1 MTSTPEAA
9 NQNTL
14 DSFDAARRESALR
27 ARAQATQPRRPG
39 PRLGNLHAHSFFSF
53 NCHGWSPSHFAAC
66 AADHGMAVAGL
77 VDFDVLDGLAEFH
90 HAGQLLNLRTVVN
103 LETRVF
109 VPEFADRVINSPGE
123 PGIAYH
129 MAIGFAAPPSDP
141 WAANF
146 LRGLRSNAERRNR
159 DLVERVNTFMD
170 PVRLDYDADVLP
182 LTPSGNATERHI
194 CLAYARKAAAVC
206 GADGLAAFWTAKLGP
221 EAAGLDFPEGPKLIN
236 ALRARTMK
244 KGGVGY
250 VQPGRDSFPLMADF
264 NRFALQAGAIPTIT
278 WLDGTSPGEQA
289 MEELADVAQR
299 SGAAALNIIPDRNFT
314 PGKPDQKLKNLQEVL
329 ALAARRHLPVIAG
342 TELNALGQRFVDN
355 WEAPELQPHATQFE
369 RGAFLLYGHTALQR
383 AAALGYLSPWAGGHF
398 HRVEDKNAFYEKLG
412 RAIAADTE
420 VRLQGVTATLSPNQ
434 ILARIAG

>member
-1 MTSTPEAA
+1 MSHPPEAA
-9 NQNTL
+9 NGQSL

-27 ARAQATQPRRPG
+27 TRAHATQPRRPG
-39 PRLGNLHAHSFFSF
+39 ARLGNLHAHSFFSF
-53 NCHGWSPSHFAAC
+53 NCHGWSPSHYAAC

-90 HAGQLLNLRTVVN
+90 QAGQLLNLRTVVS

-129 MAIGFAAPPSDP
+129 MAVGFAAPPADP
-141 WAANF
+141 WAARF
-146 LRGLRSNAERRNR
+146 LQGLRSNAERRNR
-159 DLVERVNTFMD
+159 ELVGRVNTFLD
-170 PVRLDYDADVLP
+170 PVQLDYDADVLP

-206 GADGLAAFWTAKLGP
+206 GAAGLAAFWTAKLGP
-221 EAAGLDFPEGPKLIN
+221 EAAKLDFPEGPKLIN

-264 NRFALQAGAIPTIT
+264 NRFAQQAGAIPTIT

-314 PGKPDQKLKNLQEVL
+314 PGQPDQKLKNLREVL
-329 ALAARRHLPVIAG
+329 ALAARRHLPVIGG

-355 WEAPELQPHATQFE
+355 WEAAELAPHTAQFE
-369 RGAFLLYGHTALQR
+369 SGAFVAYAHTALQR
-383 AAALGYLSPWAGGHF
+383 AAGLGYLSGWAAGHF
-398 HRVEDKNAFYEKLG
+398 PQPALRNAFYEQLG
-412 RAIAADTE
+412 RALTAVTE
-420 VRLQGVTATLSPNQ
+420 DRLKAITPALTPDQ
-434 ILARIAG
+434 ILTRARS